1 MNPVDT
7 NVDNMKYQ
15 VDEYYLEL
23 QKKAQTLDIIDE
35 KSTEKKPFPGLR
47 PFRTTEAHLFFGREG
62 LSKDLLKILLRQS
75 NFLAVLGA
83 SGSGKSSLVRAGLIP
98 NLHAGRLQKEN
109 INWRI
114 VICRPG
120 NNPLKNLAAAFASA
134 KMQTDRT
141 DKLEYNTLIESIY
154 NTLVSS
160 SYGIMEVLESFDDS
174 YERTLIIIDQ
184 FEELFRFYSGKPDS
198 KRNNKKFVNL
208 LLTATEIQDS
218 PVYTVITMRSE
229 FLGECVKFRNLPEAI
244 NKGQY
249 LIPRLTSKNIADAI
263 EGPISV
269 VGKKISKSLVNRMII
284 EVGDDMD
291 QLPVLQHALMRTY
304 NLAMSRPEDQ
314 QQLSIE
320 DYEEIGTMQK
330 ALSNHATTIYNSL
343 KNGHNESNGASRK
356 QKIAKLI
363 FQRLTDQTEGLKGG
377 RYPTPLYKM
386 YAITKEK
393 PLMATKAEVDEVI
406 NTFREEDTSFLM
418 PPIDTPLNDNLV
430 IDISHES
437 LMRNWNLL
445 IGSKNE
451 KGWILEEIENGKR
464 YLQLRERRI
473 HEDLI
478 TSNLLDDLLNWE
490 KSNCV
495 GPVWAKRYVK
505 TEGSEIDFEENIN
518 FLNESK
524 QHRSEVEQKKSDA
537 ARKKRRNLIGFSLA
551 GLILLITGWTSLI
564 YVFQAKTDLENQ
576 RILSIFETLKRSNPT
591 LSYNAVAKWSGDKVE
606 NSKGEIKGELKK
618 FMDKFDKSNSYLV
631 ATLPLSG
638 PLQSIHYNENGNI
651 TLNGERFT
659 SVWNLNKGV
668 LIARAPAPYKNY
680 DRKVLR
686 TLRGTTT
693 TYTMVSSGDG
703 NLQIKD
709 TDGKIVL
716 TYLLNDI
723 YGKLASHNKVASNS
737 KLSENGRYAFVGSQ
751 IFDLDNEQKIVAEIH
766 NRDTLENS
774 LRDTFSISS
783 RRISSRI
790 LARETQLYFM
800 NDNQHAVVAYPSGL
814 IKIIRYDPTSDNKGK
829 LVAAFRNINTP
840 EERAPIS
847 SIVIDTSSQY
857 VIARKK
863 DYTVDVWNFDSTKQA
878 NLHDSIIQPDIKK
891 EPDYVLTGHT
901 GEINCMKISPDNN
914 YLLTGAEDNLAML
927 WDIKTGERV
936 SILRGNTF
944 PIKFADFSDLG
955 EFMFTSDSQDKFS
968 VWKWE
973 EPGKIT
979 SLMKISPFEFY
990 QRGIMAND
998 LKVDANNVYNINPI
1012 ADSTEKL
1019 AGVVFHYFK
1028 SLPKKNLFPEDNH
1041 YSEGIKKALK
1051 EVDTL
1056 FKYLIHKPDFK
1067 ERVSAPFQ
1075 ELLFKNHE
1083 LVELRKYDLEFDND
1097 SISEHSRKSILNRF
1111 AINYYLKDSTNNHQA
1126 SLKYAR
1132 ELFKLNN
1139 YSTFNEVE
1147 QNSKNNQAIEKVL
1160 TDFVATTRAD
1170 STQIKGLGEEILSYY
1185 SFKKNYAQAF
1195 NITNSTKRYQM
1206 NDVPFWYSRSWYAL
1220 FANEYKEAIRSAKK
1234 TMELSGADEG
1244 VNTNLALGYLLDGQW
1259 KEAELIYLEWKNR
1272 EFNNRPRRLANAIF
1286 LQDLR
1291 DLEAKGITHPDF
1303 EKVRNILK

>member
-120 NNPLKNLAAAFASA
+120 NNPMKNLAAAFASA
-134 KMQTDRT
+134 KMQTDKT
-141 DKLEYNTLIESIY
+141 GKLEYNTLTESIY
-154 NTLVSS
+154 NTLTSS

-184 FEELFRFYSGKPDS
+184 FEELFRFYSGKPAS

-330 ALSNHATTIYNSL
+330 ALSNHATAIYNSL
-343 KNGHNESNGASRK
+343 KNGHNEPDGANRK
-356 QKIAKLI
+356 QRIAKLI
-363 FQRLTDQTEGLKGG
+363 FQRLTDESKGLKGG
-377 RYPTPLYKM
+377 RYPTPLYKL
-386 YAITKEK
+386 YAIAKEK
-393 PLMATKAEVDEVI
+393 PLVATRAEVDKVI

-445 IGSKNE
+445 IGSENK

-478 TSNLLDDLLNWE
+478 TSNLLDDLLSWE
-490 KSNCV
+490 KTNCV
-495 GPVWAKRYVK
+495 GPVWAKRYIK
-505 TEGSEIDFEENIN
+505 TEDAETDFKENIN
-518 FLNESK
+518 FLNESE
-524 QHRSEVEQKKSDA
+524 QHREEIEQKKSNA
-537 ARKKRRNLIGFSLA
+537 ARIKRRNLIGLSLA
-551 GLILLITGWTSLI
+551 GLILLITGWALLI

-591 LSYNAVAKWSGDKVE
+591 LSYNAVAKWSGAKVE
-606 NSKGEIKGELKK
+606 DPKGETKGELKK

-651 TLNGERFT
+651 TFNGERFT
-659 SVWNLNKGV
+659 SEWNLKKGLLMAKNKV
-668 LIARAPAPYKNY
+668 TFKSNYKSI
-680 DRKVLR
+680 RVLR
-686 TLRGTTT
+686 TLRGATKTFNI
-693 TYTMVSSGDG
+693 VSSGG
-703 NLQIKD
+703 GKLEIQD
-709 TDGKIVL
+709 TDGKRVL
-716 TYLLNDI
+716 TYPLDSI
-723 YGKLASHNKVASNS
+723 YGGLASHNKVASNI
-737 KLSENGRYAFVGSQ
+737 KLSKNEKFIFVGNE
-751 IFDLDNEQKIVAEIH
+751 IFNLDDRKIVAEIGIK
-766 NRDTLENS
+766 DTLDHFLSEP
-774 LRDTFSISS
+774 FSITALHV
-783 RRISSRI
+783 RT

-800 NDNQHAVVAYPSGL
+800 DDNRHAVVAYPNDL
-814 IKIIRYDPTSDNKGK
+814 IKIIRFSPATDKKGT
-829 LVAAFRNINTP
+829 LVAAFRNIDTS
-840 EERAPIS
+840 EERASIS
-847 SIVIDTSSQY
+847 SIVIDTSNQY
-857 VIARKK
+857 IIARK
-863 DYTVDVWNFDSTKQA
+863 DYTVDVWKFDIAQQA
-878 NLHDSIIQPDIKK
+878 NLHDSIV
-891 EPDYVLTGHT
+891 EPDLQKKPERTLTGHT

-927 WDIKTGERV
+927 WNIEDGKRE
-936 SILRGNTF
+936 SILRGNTY
-944 PIKFADFSDLG
+944 PIKFADFSDSG
-955 EFMFTSDSQDKFS
+955 EYMFTSDLQNNFS
-968 VWKWE
+968 VWQWKK
-973 EPGKIT
+973 PKDID
-979 SLMKISPFEFY
+979 SLLKISPFEFY
-990 QRGIMAND
+990 QRGIIGKDFEIN
-998 LKVDANNVYNINPI
+998 ANNVYNIDPTT
-1012 ADSTEKL
+1012 ASAEDL
-1019 AGVVFHYFK
+1019 AGVVFHYFR
-1028 SLPKKNLFPEDNH
+1028 SLPKKNLFPEDAH
-1041 YSEGIKKALK
+1041 YSDGIKKALE
-1051 EVDTL
+1051 EVDSL
-1056 FKYLIHKPDFK
+1056 FKSLINKPDFK
-1067 ERVSAPFQ
+1067 ELVSAPFQ

-1083 LVELRKYDLEFDND
+1083 LVQLRKYDLVFGEDTVTD
-1097 SISEHSRKSILNRF
+1097 IARKSILNRF
-1111 AINYYLKDSTNNHQA
+1111 ALDYYFKDSTNRLA
-1126 SLKYAR
+1126 SVTYAR
-1132 ELFKLNN
+1132 ELVKLNS
-1139 YSTFNEVE
+1139 YSTFKEAE
-1147 QNSKNNQAIEKVL
+1147 QNNNNNRAIEKVL
-1160 TDFVATTRAD
+1160 TDYVATTRAD
-1170 STQIKGLGEEILSYY
+1170 STQIKVLGEEILSYY
-1185 SFKKNYAQAF
+1185 SFKKNYVQAF
-1195 NITNSTKRYQM
+1195 NISNSTKRYQM
-1206 NDVPFWYSRSWYAL
+1206 NDARFWYSRSWHAL
-1220 FANEYKEAIRSAKK
+1220 FAKDYKEAIRSAKK
-1234 TMELSGADEG
+1234 TMELSNRHEG
-1244 VNTNLALGYLLDGQW
+1244 VNTNLALGYLFNGEW
-1259 KEAELIYLEWKNR
+1259 EKAELVYLEWKGIK
-1272 EFNNRPRRLANAIF
+1272 FNNRPTRLANDIF
-1286 LQDLR
+1286 LKDLR